1 MIQRIQSIYLVL
13 AGIFPAFTFFVP
25 LVCFTSQDAN
35 KWLTINSLGYDA
47 TLFPEMAGRHPY
59 GMLVFAALAV
69 ILSWVAIFAFK
80 NRKKQIKLVNWAIT
94 CNVMWIVAA
103 IGYSFFVSSR
113 TATSISPELG
123 LCFPILA
130 LITQFLAKHAI
141 KRDEALVRAADRI
154 R

>member
-25 LVCFTSQDAN
+25 LVCFTSQDTN
-35 KWLTINSLGYDA
+35 KWFTINSLGYDA
-47 TLFPEMAGRHPY
+47 TLFPEMAGHHPY
-59 GMLVFAALAV
+59 AMLIFAALAV
-69 ILSWVAIFAFK
+69 IFSLVAIFAFK
-80 NRKKQIKLVNWAIT
+80 NRKKQIKFANWAIS
-94 CNVMWIVAA
+94 CNVIWAGITIVQC
-103 IGYSFFVSSR
+103 IFLSKE
-113 TATSISPELG
+113 TTTSISPELG

-130 LITQFLAKHAI
+130 LIMLFLAKHAI